1 MSYTKYFNGK
11 YGRKGRMGEKGTYVL
26 RVNGFNHQLVL
37 NNYIFRNGLHH
48 CAAATAFGYPYSS
61 IQEMFAADLGQVLPP
76 AVYTKRSDI
85 ASFLPRFADF
95 PDSYVMDGSGVFL
108 RRSFMEIRQVEM
120 FYSSARNFLYQM
132 NRLTDETWEEEQKKD
147 GTGKPDRET
156 AYAPGG
162 DALDNVDVLVFDM
175 QDVGSRYFTYVSSM
189 FYCMR
194 TCGERGM
201 PFVVLDRP
209 NPLGGDVEGNV
220 LDPAYSSFIGLTE
233 VPIRH
238 GLTTGEL
245 ASFYNDRYGLGCD
258 LTVVPMT
265 GWNRDMYWDDTGLPF
280 VRPSPNLPTF
290 ESVLVYNG
298 TCLFEGTN
306 ASTGRGTTVPFT
318 TIGAEYIRPLELC
331 DTLNADPTLEGVRFS
346 PAFFEPLFS
355 KLCGKALYGVTIHV
369 TDKRALRAVR
379 LGVTMLRTIEKMYPE
394 FEYTAPSVEGGRWH
408 IDLASGGTELRTS
421 GKSAAELIGD
431 WDRQSAAFSAQT
443 EQYRLYE

>member
-1 MSYTKYFNGK
+1 MSY
-11 YGRKGRMGEKGTYVL
+11 
-26 RVNGFNHQLVL
+26 
-37 NNYIFRNGLHH
+37 
-48 CAAATAFGYPYSS
+48 C
-61 IQEMFAADLGQVLPP
+61 
-76 AVYTKRSDI
+76 
-85 ASFLPRFADF
+85 F
-95 PDSYVMDGSGVFL
+95 PDRSVRLGIDRVSEPEYVKLFSGKRLGVISAASGLSSDYRFPIDIL
-108 RRSFMEIRQVEM
+108 HEKFNVTGLFAPEHGPRSVQGPGAKVHGGTDLISGLPVYSLYEDIIRP
-120 FYSSARNFLYQM
+120 SR
-132 NRLTDETWEEEQKKD
+132 KD

-238 GLTTGEL
+238 GLTAGEL
-245 ASFYNDRYGLGCD
+245 ARFYNDRYGLGCD

-306 ASTGRGTTVPFT
+306 VSTGRGTTVPFT

-443 EQYRLYE
+443 EQYRLYD